1 MGIIVWIIIGLAAGF
16 IATRIMKH
24 GNPGLPM
31 TLGLGVGGAF
41 VGGLVMSLLGG
52 AGVTGLNLW
61 SLIVAVGGACL
72 LIWGYGKLKA
82 SQRIT

>member
-16 IATRIMKH
+16 IASKVMKQ
-24 GNPGLPM
+24 GSLGLPM
-31 TLGLGVGGAF
+31 TLGLGVAGAF

-52 AGVTGLNLW
+52 RGVTGLNLW
-61 SLIVAVGGACL
+61 SLIVAVAGACL

-82 SQRIT
+82 AQRIT